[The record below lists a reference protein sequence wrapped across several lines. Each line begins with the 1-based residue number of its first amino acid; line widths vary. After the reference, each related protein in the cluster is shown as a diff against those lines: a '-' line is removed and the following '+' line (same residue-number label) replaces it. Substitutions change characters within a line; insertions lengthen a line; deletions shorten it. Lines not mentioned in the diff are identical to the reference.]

1 MAKDT
6 DLTEPDAAEL
16 ADLSALADGTL
27 DRSRRKEV
35 RARIAASPQLSELYE
50 RERQVVKSLHQIR
63 ATDRA
68 PERLRQRLAAAAPPP
83 RKDRPWLRTRW
94 HVNLPGLV
102 AGMACAAVIV
112 LAVVLLAPSGTPG
125 APSISQAAALAT
137 RGSTAPPPAAAP
149 GARLNVKVQN
159 LYFPDWSS
167 SGYRAIGQRTDR
179 LDGRFASTVYYSWHG
194 HRVAYTILSAP
205 ALRQPSASVT
215 TVNGTAL
222 QTLRIGSRYVVT
234 WRRSNHTCVLSVA
247 GVPPAKLAADLHE
260 LAAAS

>member
-1 MAKDT
+1 MAKDSH
-6 DLTEPDAAEL
+6 LTEPNAADL

-27 DRSRRKEV
+27 DRSRRQEV
-35 RARIAASPQLSELYE
+35 RARISASAELSELYE
-50 RERQVVKSLHQIR
+50 RERQVVKSLHQMR

-68 PERLRQRLAAAAPPP
+68 PEQLRQRLAAAAPPP

-102 AGMACAAVIV
+102 AGMASAAVIV
-112 LAVVLLAPSGTPG
+112 LAVVLLAPGGTPG

-137 RGSTAPPPAAAP
+137 RGSTAPAPAAVP
-149 GARLNVKVQN
+149 GARLNVDVQN

-179 LDGRFASTVYYSWHG
+179 IDGRFASTVYYSWHG

-205 ALRQPSASVT
+205 ALRQPAASVT
-215 TVNGTAL
+215 TVNGTVFR
-222 QTLRIGSRYVVT
+222 TLRIEGRYVVT

-247 GVPPAKLAADLHE
+247 GTPPVQLAAELHE
-260 LAAAS
+260 LAAAA